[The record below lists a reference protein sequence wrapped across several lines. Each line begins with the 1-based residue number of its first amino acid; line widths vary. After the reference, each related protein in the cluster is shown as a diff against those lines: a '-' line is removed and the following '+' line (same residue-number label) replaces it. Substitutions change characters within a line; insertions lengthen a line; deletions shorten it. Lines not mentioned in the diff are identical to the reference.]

1 MMLVALYILASVAR
15 ASPAELAAVEAA
27 CDAPQ
32 KIEEKVSYCSE
43 NTEAVASATRCKNA
57 LKKMWDNAP
66 RDVDPAFA
74 KLFQNNDGK
83 QQLNFKDSHTDY
95 QTTMTNLS
103 SLVGVTQDK
112 ADFVAQYPVVMVD
125 YPGASDDPSLSAPC
139 YNEEVDKIQAIVN
152 EMDKMILQGK
162 ATYAEAGNLRG
173 IGVARDDHIDSTLG
187 ADLVRGLASAPA
199 RPAAP
204 RGGPSSSSGPDI
216 TGTVQNQEKEV
227 LGAFVLRN
235 QLTGP

>member
-1 MMLVALYILASVAR
+1 MIFVKLFMLASAAH
-15 ASPAELAAVEAA
+15 ASPADLAAVEAA

-32 KIEEKVSYCSE
+32 KIKEKVYYCSE
-43 NTEAVASATRCKNA
+43 NTDAVASATRCKDA

-74 KLFQNNDGK
+74 KRFQSNDGK
-83 QQLNFKDSHTDY
+83 QQLNFKDSHADY

-103 SLVGVTQDK
+103 ALVGVTQDK
-112 ADFVAQYPVVMVD
+112 TDFVAQYPVVMVD
-125 YPGASDDPSLSAPC
+125 YPGAADDPSLSAPC
-139 YNEEVDKIQAIVN
+139 YKDEVKKIQEIVN

-173 IGVARDDHIDSTLG
+173 IGVARDDHIDSTEG
-187 ADLVRGLASAPA
+187 AALVRGLASAP
-199 RPAAP
+199 PPSAAFT
-204 RGGPSSSSGPDI
+204 GGISSNPSSDI
-216 TGTVQNQEKEV
+216 TGTVQNQEKDV
-227 LGAFVLRN
+227 LGVFVLRN